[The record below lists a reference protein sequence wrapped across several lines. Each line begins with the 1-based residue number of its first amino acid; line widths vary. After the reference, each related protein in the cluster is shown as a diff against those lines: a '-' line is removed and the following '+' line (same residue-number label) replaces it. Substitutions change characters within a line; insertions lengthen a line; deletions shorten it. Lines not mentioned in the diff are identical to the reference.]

1 MHVNR
6 TLKEPRAEGMIQ
18 LHENRL
24 KILRWDK
31 LEEAADFDPEY
42 LHLAES
48 ANGGASGG
56 PPVP

>member
-1 MHVNR
+1 
-6 TLKEPRAEGMIQ
+6 MIQ

-42 LHLAES
+42 LHLAEL